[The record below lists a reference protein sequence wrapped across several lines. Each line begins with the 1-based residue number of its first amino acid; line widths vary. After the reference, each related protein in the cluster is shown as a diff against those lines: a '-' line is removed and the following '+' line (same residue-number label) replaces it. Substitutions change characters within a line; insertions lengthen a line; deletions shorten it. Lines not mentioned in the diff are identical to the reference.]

1 MQNTIF
7 VCMQSDSPAGTGI
20 KIKLYSSQQGEPGK
34 SGADGKDGAA
44 VRILELMQLS
54 FHLACSVVFVF
65 DLIDLKLFHYY
76 ECDLITP
83 TIFS

>member
-44 VRILELMQLS
+44 VRIFGTNAVILPSCLLCS
-54 FHLACSVVFVF
+54 FCFRF
-65 DLIDLKLFHYY
+65 DRSQTFPLL
-76 ECDLITP
+76 
-83 TIFS
+83 